1 MATTV
6 MMRHPQTGL
15 VKKGLVG
22 FSWTT
27 LFFGGFP
34 ALFRGDIVIGLVTM
48 VLSFFTLGI
57 SNIIWAFLYNKQ
69 YTTRLVEGGYV
80 FADGEAL
87 NALARSKLGIA

>member
-1 MATTV
+1 

-15 VKKGLVG
+15 VKKGFVG

-34 ALFRGDIVIGLVTM
+34 ALFRGDIVVGLV
-48 VLSFFTLGI
+48 VILINFFTVGI
-57 SNIIWAFLYNKQ
+57 AGLIWAFIYNKN
-69 YTTRLVEGGYV
+69 YTSKLIEAGYQ

-87 NALARSKLGIA
+87 NALARAKVGIA

>member
-1 MATTV
+1 

-57 SNIIWAFLYNKQ
+57 SNIIWAFMYNKQ
-69 YTTRLVEGGYV
+69 YTRRLVEGGYV